1 MKLSSLIAARP
12 VFFFIFLTAKRME
25 QEVDLSSNNLRSV
38 ILSEIEITARLL
50 HPLSSSATNLAR
62 VMNCSLNSKR
72 LSFSEINTRVAP
84 SLFQAFS
91 TIPHMSEISY
101 IGLDGLFFSYYIDN
115 NQTLAMY
122 CNSSS
127 APDQPS
133 VYANTNCY
141 TQPVDGYTGNLYGEA
156 TVTSPLNIKSSLLQ
170 EALNSTS
177 GFASLGSGLN
187 KAGDPL
193 FLNTASINGRGAV
206 SLGFPVKA
214 ITNFFTGMNLYGGSF
229 SMATNDGQVLVE
241 GLPNT
246 RMIVVDNFIFFQS
259 NKTINGNQQQTSDNI
274 VYVEYCKP
282 GVDSYHIL
290 NIGEKDYKVYCSPL
304 ELAGVKLVY
313 ALTVPRKEEGSLV
326 HKTNEF
332 ELTLLIV
339 MISSIVISVLSF
351 VYLMVRSARR
361 EMHMCAALI
370 NQMEA
375 TQQAERK
382 SMNKSLA
389 FASASHDVRA
399 ALAGLNG
406 LIEICFLEVAYGS
419 ELDTNLRLM
428 DSCSKDLM
436 GLLNSILDTS
446 KIDAGKM
453 QLEEEEFNI
462 GQLLEDVVD
471 LYHPVAMKKEVDVV
485 LDPFDGSLNKYSHVK
500 GDRGKLKQVLCNLL
514 SNAVKFTSEG
524 HVTVRS
530 WVQKPNLEKSISI
543 IESNRNGFLCR
554 MSCLF
559 FNNKKAQNDIE
570 AVNAVQKN
578 PNYMEFVFEVDDT
591 GKGIPKEKQ
600 QSVFENYV
608 QVKDGLGGTGLG
620 LGIVQSLVRLMGGE
634 IKIVDKGIG
643 EKGTCFRFNVFL
655 TIDEA
660 NSVDNARADVELV
673 IDSTYGR
680 TVQHKGLT
688 VLAPSPSLT
697 IRTSSPRMNR
707 LLSPKLVGS
716 QVVLLIANEE
726 RRRVSLKYMEH
737 LGINVSIVDRWESL
751 HSILRKMKNK
761 LGHSP
766 HSSVGKSDL
775 GSQYENSGAS
785 LKDVPLSALEG
796 TDYRVPSYRP
806 GFVLLVI
813 DATAGPFSE
822 LFRVVTEFRRDV
834 QCRCKVVWLDK
845 PTSRSINFNDF
856 EEEEEMMDS
865 KDDIISKPL
874 HGSRLTRVIRHLPE
888 FGAPFSP
895 GGFTRPP
902 RSEQAPSS
910 SHARHS
916 PMIRASQGTHPRR
929 GHRIQHSD
937 TQEEDSSSSDKYSTK
952 DVHSTAP
959 GQTHGRLRTTHSS
972 SSQIYKTTQTEIEE
986 EAIIDEKPLTGKKF
1000 LVADDNIV
1008 GQKLARVHLTQLGAT
1023 VEVCKNGEEA
1033 LQLVRNGLK
1042 DRTEHDG
1049 PQILPYDYILM
1060 DCEMPIMNGFEA
1072 TKQIRKEEKY
1082 YAVHIPIIALTAH
1095 VSGKEAENT
1104 ILAGMDVH
1112 LGKPPNKENLLE
1124 AIRYI
1129 NNK

>member
-1 MKLSSLIAARP
+1 MFTMRFAGDTLTFWLIITSSLQD
-12 VFFFIFLTAKRME
+12 LEAKLIDSSPACPSLHFA
-25 QEVDLSSNNLRSV
+25 DLPGV
-38 ILSEIEITARLL
+38 
-50 HPLSSSATNLAR
+50 ATPML
-62 VMNCSLNSKR
+62 VNSM
-72 LSFSEINTRVAP
+72 VAAP

-91 TIPHMSEISY
+91 TFPHMSEISY

-122 CNSSS
+122 CNSSP
-127 APDQPS
+127 APDQLS
-133 VYANTNCY
+133 VYANTSCY
-141 TQPVDGYTGNLYGEA
+141 TQHADGHTGNLYGEA
-156 TVTSPLNIKSSLLQ
+156 TVTSPVNINSSLLH
-170 EALNSTS
+170 EALNSTN

-193 FLNTASINGRGAV
+193 ILNTASINGRGAV

-214 ITNFFTGMNLYGGSF
+214 ITNFFTGMNLYGGSL

-246 RMIVVDNFIFFQS
+246 QNDQLTYPYVVYKVIVSRIDIIFHLLFIFVFGFQ
-259 NKTINGNQQQTSDNI
+259 
-274 VYVEYCKP
+274 
-282 GVDSYHIL
+282 
-290 NIGEKDYKVYCSPL
+290 
-304 ELAGVKLVY
+304 VY
-313 ALTVPRKEEGSLV
+313 ALTVPRKGEGSFV

-351 VYLMVRSARR
+351 MYLMVRSAKR

-399 ALAGLNG
+399 ALAGLTG
-406 LIEICFLEVAYGS
+406 LIEISFHEVAPGS

-428 DSCSKDLM
+428 DGCTKDLM

-462 GQLLEDVVD
+462 CELLEDVVD

-485 LDPFDGSLNKYSHVK
+485 LDPFDGSLNKYSHLK

-514 SNAVKFTSEG
+514 SNAVKFTCEG

-530 WVQKPNLEKSISI
+530 WVQKPSLENSTSI
-543 IESNRNGFLCR
+543 IASNRNGFLQR
-554 MSCLF
+554 LSGLF
-559 FNNKKAQNDIE
+559 YTNKKTHDDIE
-570 AVNAVQKN
+570 AVNAVKKN
-578 PNYMEFVFEVDDT
+578 PKCMEFVFEVDDT

-600 QSVFENYV
+600 HPVFENYV

-660 NSVDNARADVELV
+660 NSVDNARSDVEL
-673 IDSTYGR
+673 
-680 TVQHKGLT
+680 
-688 VLAPSPSLT
+688 LAPSPGLTSL
-697 IRTSSPRMNR
+697 R
-707 LLSPKLVGS
+707 SPKLEGS
-716 QVVLLIANEE
+716 QVVLLIANKE
-726 RRRVSLKYMEH
+726 RRRVSRRYMEH
-737 LGINVSIVDRWESL
+737 LGINVSIVEHWESL
-751 HSILRKMKNK
+751 HSILRTMKNK

-775 GSQYENSGAS
+775 SSQNENSAES
-785 LKDVPLSALEG
+785 LNDVPLSAPVG
-796 TDYRVPSYRP
+796 TDHRVPSYGRRGGP

-822 LFRVVTEFRRDV
+822 LFRVVTEFRTDL

-845 PTSRSINFNDF
+845 ATSRSINFNDS
-856 EEEEEMMDS
+856 EEEGEMMDLD
-865 KDDIISKPL
+865 DDIISKPL
-874 HGSRLTRVIRHLPE
+874 HGSRLAHVIRHLPE
-888 FGAPFSP
+888 FGAPFSS
-895 GGFTRPP
+895 GDSTRPP

-910 SHARHS
+910 SHARDS
-916 PMIRASQGTHPRR
+916 RMIRASQGTHPRR
-929 GHRIQHSD
+929 GHRIQESD
-937 TQEEDSSSSDKYSTK
+937 TQEEDSSSSDEYSSG

-959 GQTHGRLRTTHSS
+959 VQSHVRLRTRHSS
-972 SSQIYKTTQTEIEE
+972 SSQGYKNAQTEIEE
-986 EAIIDEKPLTGKKF
+986 AYDEKPLTGKKF
-1000 LVADDNIV
+1000 LVAEDTLML
-1008 GQKLARVHLTQLGAT
+1008 QKLARVILTRLGAT
-1023 VEVCKNGEEA
+1023 VEVCKNGAEA

-1042 DRTEHDG
+1042 DGTEHG
-1049 PQILPYDYILM
+1049 NPQILPYDYILM
-1060 DCEMPIMNGFEA
+1060 DCEMQIMIMNGFEA

-1082 YAVHIPIIALTAH
+1082 YGVHIPIIALTAH
-1095 VSGKEAENT
+1095 VSGKIAENT

-1112 LGKPPNKENLLE
+1112 LGKPLNKENLLE
-1124 AIRYI
+1124 AIGYV

>member
-12 VFFFIFLTAKRME
+12 VFFFILLTFLVLLLPCLLTPWWYKTAKCIE
-25 QEVDLSSNNLRSV
+25 QEVNLSSNNLRSV
-38 ILSEIEITARLL
+38 ILSEIEITTRLL
-50 HPLSSSATNLAR
+50 HPLSSSAINLAR
-62 VMNCSLNSKR
+62 LMNSSLNSNR

-115 NQTLAMY
+115 SQTLAMY

-127 APDQPS
+127 APDPPN
-133 VYANTNCY
+133 VYANTSCY
-141 TQPVDGYTGNLYGEA
+141 TQHTDGHTGNLYGEA
-156 TVTSPLNIKSSLLQ
+156 TVTSPVNINSSLLH
-170 EALNSTS
+170 EALNSTN
-177 GFASLGSGLN
+177 GFASLGSGSN
-187 KAGDPL
+187 RAGDPL
-193 FLNTASINGRGAV
+193 ILNTASINGRGAV

-214 ITNFFTGMNLYGGSF
+214 ITNFFTGMNLYGGSL

-246 RMIVVDNFIFFQS
+246 RMIVVDNFISFQS
-259 NKTINGNQQQTSDNI
+259 NKTINGNQQQTSDNL
-274 VYVEYCKP
+274 VYVECMP
-282 GVDSYHIL
+282 RVDSYHIL

-304 ELAGVKLVY
+304 ELAGVKSVY
-313 ALTVPRKEEGSLV
+313 ALTVPNKGEGSFV

-339 MISSIVISVLSF
+339 IISSILISVLSF
-351 VYLMVRSARR
+351 VYLIVRSEKR
-361 EMHMCAALI
+361 EMHLCAALI

-399 ALAGLNG
+399 ALAGLTG
-406 LIEICFLEVAYGS
+406 LIEICFLEVAPGS
-419 ELDTNLRLM
+419 ELETNLRLM
-428 DSCSKDLM
+428 DGCTKDLM

-453 QLEEEEFNI
+453 QLDEEEFNI
-462 GQLLEDVVD
+462 CELLEDVVD

-485 LDPFDGSLNKYSHVK
+485 LDPFDGSLNKYYSHVK

-524 HVTVRS
+524 HVAVRF
-530 WVQKPNLEKSISI
+530 WVQKPSLEKFTSI
-543 IESNRNGFLCR
+543 IASNRNGFLQR
-554 MSCLF
+554 LSCPF
-559 FNNKKAQNDIE
+559 YKNKKAHNDME
-570 AVNAVQKN
+570 AVNEVKKN
-578 PNYMEFVFEVDDT
+578 LNCMEFVFEVDDT

-608 QVKDGLGGTGLG
+608 QLKDGLGGTGLG
-620 LGIVQSLVRLMGGE
+620 LGIVHSLVRLMGGE

-660 NSVDNARADVELV
+660 NSVDSARSDVELV
-673 IDSTYGR
+673 
-680 TVQHKGLT
+680 
-688 VLAPSPSLT
+688 APSPGLTSL
-697 IRTSSPRMNR
+697 RCPR
-707 LLSPKLVGS
+707 LEGS

-726 RRRVSLKYMEH
+726 RRRVSQRYMEH
-737 LGINVSIVDRWESL
+737 LGINVSIVEHWESL

-775 GSQYENSGAS
+775 GSQHENSIEG
-785 LKDVPLSALEG
+785 LKDVPLSAPEG
-796 TDYRVPSYRP
+796 TDHRVPLYGIRGGP

-822 LFRVVTEFRRDV
+822 LFRVVTDFRRDL
-834 QCRCKVVWLDK
+834 QCCCKVVWLDK
-845 PTSRSINFNDF
+845 PTSRSINFNDS
-856 EEEEEMMDS
+856 EEEEEMMDLD
-865 KDDIISKPL
+865 DDIISKPL
-874 HGSRLTRVIRHLPE
+874 HGSRLAHVIRHLPE
-888 FGAPFSP
+888 FGAPFSF
-895 GGFTRPP
+895 GGSTRPP
-902 RSEQAPSS
+902 RSEQDPSS
-910 SHARHS
+910 SHARD
-916 PMIRASQGTHPRR
+916 PRMIRASQGTHPHR
-929 GHRIQHSD
+929 GNWIQQCD
-937 TQEEDSSSSDKYSTK
+937 TQEEDSSASDDYSAG
-952 DVHSTAP
+952 DVHSPAP
-959 GQTHGRLRTTHSS
+959 VQTRGRLRTRHSS
-972 SSQIYKTTQTEIEE
+972 SSRGYKTGQTEIEE
-986 EAIIDEKPLTGKKF
+986 VCDEKPLTGKKF
-1000 LVADDNIV
+1000 LVAEDTLLL
-1008 GQKLARVHLTQLGAT
+1008 QKLDRVILTRLGAT
-1023 VEVCKNGEEA
+1023 VEVCKNGAEA
-1033 LQLVRNGLK
+1033 LQLVRNRLK
-1042 DRTEHDG
+1042 DRTEHGG

-1060 DCEMPIMNGFEA
+1060 DCEMPIMNGLEA

-1082 YAVHIPIIALTAH
+1082 YGVHIPIIALTAH
-1095 VSGKEAENT
+1095 VSGKKAENT
-1104 ILAGMDVH
+1104 ILSGMDVH
-1112 LGKPPNKENLLE
+1112 LGKPLNKENLLQ

>member
-12 VFFFIFLTAKRME
+12 VFFFILLTFLVLLLPCLLTPWWYKTAKRIE
-25 QEVDLSSNNLRSV
+25 QEVNLSSNNLRSV

-62 VMNCSLNSKR
+62 VMNSSLNSNR
-72 LSFSEINTRVAP
+72 LSFSKINTRVAP
-84 SLFQAFS
+84 SLFQAFL

-115 NQTLAMY
+115 NQTLAVY
-122 CNSSS
+122 CNSSY

-133 VYANTNCY
+133 VYANTSCY
-141 TQPVDGYTGNLYGEA
+141 TQPADGHTGNLYGEA
-156 TVTSPLNIKSSLLQ
+156 TVTSPVNINSSLLQ
-170 EALNSTS
+170 EALNNTN

-193 FLNTASINGRGAV
+193 FLNTAIINRRGAV

-229 SMATNDGQVLVE
+229 SMATNDGQVLVK

-246 RMIVVDNFIFFQS
+246 RMIVVDNFISFQS
-259 NKTINGNQQQTSDNI
+259 DKTINGNQQQTSDNI
-274 VYVEYCKP
+274 VYECKP
-282 GVDSYHIL
+282 DVDSYHIL

-313 ALTVPRKEEGSLV
+313 ALTVPRKGEGSIV
-326 HKTNEF
+326 HKTNKF

-339 MISSIVISVLSF
+339 MISSIVILVLSF
-351 VYLMVRSARR
+351 VYLMVRSAKR

-399 ALAGLNG
+399 ALAGLTG
-406 LIEICFLEVAYGS
+406 LIEICYHEVAHGS

-446 KIDAGKM
+446 KIDADKM

-524 HVTVRS
+524 HVTVRC
-530 WVQKPNLEKSISI
+530 WVQKPSLEKSISI
-543 IESNRNGFLCR
+543 IESNQNGFLWR

-559 FNNKKAQNDIE
+559 YNNKKAQNDIE

-600 QSVFENYV
+600 QSVFENYM

-620 LGIVQSLVRLMGGE
+620 LGIVQSLVQLMGGE

-643 EKGTCFRFNVFL
+643 EKGTCFKFNVFL

-660 NSVDNARADVELV
+660 NLVDNARVDVELV
-673 IDSTYGR
+673 
-680 TVQHKGLT
+680 
-688 VLAPSPSLT
+688 APSPGLTSL
-697 IRTSSPRMNR
+697 R
-707 LLSPKLVGS
+707 SPKLEGS

-726 RRRVSLKYMEH
+726 RRRVSRRYMEH
-737 LGINVSIVDRWESL
+737 LGINVSIVEHWESL
-751 HSILRKMKNK
+751 HSILDKMKSK
-761 LGHSP
+761 LSHSP
-766 HSSVGKSDL
+766 HNSVGKSDF
-775 GSQYENSGAS
+775 GSQNENSDAS
-785 LKDVPLSALEG
+785 LKDVPLSAMEG
-796 TDYRVPSYRP
+796 TDHQVHSYRRRGGP

-822 LFRVVTEFRRDV
+822 LLRVVTEFRRDL

-845 PTSRSINFNDF
+845 PTSQSINFNDSK
-856 EEEEEMMDS
+856 EEEMTMDPN
-865 KDDIISKPL
+865 DDIISKPL
-874 HGSRLTRVIRHLPE
+874 HGSRLADVIKYLPE
-888 FGAPFSP
+888 FGAPFSS
-895 GGFTRPP
+895 GGSTRPP

-910 SHARHS
+910 SHARDPH
-916 PMIRASQGTHPRR
+916 MIRASQGTDPCR

-937 TQEEDSSSSDKYSTK
+937 TQEEDSSSSDEYSL
-952 DVHSTAP
+952 
-959 GQTHGRLRTTHSS
+959 QTHGRLSTRHSS
-972 SSQIYKTTQTEIEE
+972 LSQGYKTGQTEIEE
-986 EAIIDEKPLTGKKF
+986 VYDEKPLIGKKF
-1000 LVADDNIV
+1000 LVAEDTLV
-1008 GQKLARVHLTQLGAT
+1008 LQKLDRVILTRLGAT
-1023 VEVCKNGEEA
+1023 VEVCENGAEA
-1033 LQLVRNGLK
+1033 LQLVRNGLE
-1042 DRTEHDG
+1042 DWTENG
-1049 PQILPYDYILM
+1049 CPQILPYDYILM

-1082 YAVHIPIIALTAH
+1082 YGVHIPIIALTAH
-1095 VSGKEAENT
+1095 VSGEKAENT
-1104 ILAGMDVH
+1104 ISAGMDVH
-1112 LGKPPNKENLLE
+1112 LGKPLNKENLLE

>member
-12 VFFFIFLTAKRME
+12 VFFFILLTFLVLLLPCLLTPWWYKTTKRIE
-25 QEVDLSSNNLRSV
+25 QEVNLSSNNLRSV
-38 ILSEIEITARLL
+38 ILSEIEIAARLL
-50 HPLSSSATNLAR
+50 HPLSSSAINLAR
-62 VMNCSLNSKR
+62 VMYSSLNRNR
-72 LSFSEINTRVAP
+72 LSFSKINTRVAP

-122 CNSSS
+122 CNFSS

-133 VYANTNCY
+133 VYANTRCY
-141 TQPVDGYTGNLYGEA
+141 TQPADGNTGNLYGEA
-156 TVTSPLNIKSSLLQ
+156 TVTSPVNINSSLLH
-170 EALNSTS
+170 EALNSTN
-177 GFASLGSGLN
+177 GFASLGFGLN

-214 ITNFFTGMNLYGGSF
+214 LTNFFTGMNLYGGNL

-259 NKTINGNQQQTSDNI
+259 DKTINGNQQQTSDNL
-274 VYVEYCKP
+274 VCVECKP
-282 GVDSYHIL
+282 GVNSYHIL

-313 ALTVPRKEEGSLV
+313 ALTVSRKGEGSFV

-351 VYLMVRSARR
+351 VYLMVRSAKR

-399 ALAGLNG
+399 ALAGLTG
-406 LIEICFLEVAYGS
+406 LIEICYHEVAPGS
-419 ELDTNLRLM
+419 ELETNLRLM
-428 DSCSKDLM
+428 NGCTKDLM
-436 GLLNSILDTS
+436 GLMNSILDTS
-446 KIDAGKM
+446 KIDAGMM

-485 LDPFDGSLNKYSHVK
+485 LDPFDGTLNKYYSHVK

-530 WVQKPNLEKSISI
+530 WVQKPSLEKSTSI
-543 IESNRNGFLCR
+543 IASNRNGFLQR
-554 MSCLF
+554 LSCF
-559 FNNKKAQNDIE
+559 FYKNKKAHNDMG
-570 AVNAVQKN
+570 AVNAVKKN
-578 PNYMEFVFEVDDT
+578 PNCMEFVFEVDDT
-591 GKGIPKEKQ
+591 GKGIPKEEQ

-608 QVKDGLGGTGLG
+608 QVKDGQGGTGLG
-620 LGIVQSLVRLMGGE
+620 LGIVQSLVQLMGGE

-673 IDSTYGR
+673 
-680 TVQHKGLT
+680 
-688 VLAPSPSLT
+688 APSPGLTSL
-697 IRTSSPRMNR
+697 R
-707 LLSPKLVGS
+707 SPKLKGS

-726 RRRVSLKYMEH
+726 RRRVSRRYMEH
-737 LGINVSIVDRWESL
+737 LGINVSIVERWESL
-751 HSILRKMKNK
+751 HSILNKMKGK
-761 LGHSP
+761 LSHSP

-775 GSQYENSGAS
+775 GSQNENSGAS
-785 LKDVPLSALEG
+785 LKDVPLSAMEG
-796 TDYRVPSYRP
+796 TDHRVPSYGP

-822 LFRVVTEFRRDV
+822 LLRVVTEFRTDL

-845 PTSRSINFNDF
+845 PTSRRINFNDSA
-856 EEEEEMMDS
+856 EEVEMVDLD
-865 KDDIISKPL
+865 DDIMSKPL
-874 HGSRLTRVIRHLPE
+874 HGSRLAHVIRHLPE
-888 FGAPFSP
+888 FGAPFSS
-895 GGFTRPP
+895 GGSTRPP

-910 SHARHS
+910 SHARDS
-916 PMIRASQGTHPRR
+916 RMIRASQGTHPCR

-937 TQEEDSSSSDKYSTK
+937 THEEDSSSTSPS
-952 DVHSTAP
+952 
-959 GQTHGRLRTTHSS
+959 
-972 SSQIYKTTQTEIEE
+972 EIEE
-986 EAIIDEKPLTGKKF
+986 VYDEAVDEKPLTGKKF
-1000 LVADDNIV
+1000 LVAEDTLV
-1008 GQKLARVHLTQLGAT
+1008 LQKLDRVILTRLGAT
-1023 VEVCKNGEEA
+1023 VEVCENGAEA

-1042 DRTEHDG
+1042 DWTEHG
-1049 PQILPYDYILM
+1049 GSQILPYDYILM

-1082 YAVHIPIIALTAH
+1082 YGFHIPIIALTAH
-1095 VSGKEAENT
+1095 VSGEKAENT

-1112 LGKPPNKENLLE
+1112 LSKPLKKENLLE

>member
-1 MKLSSLIAARP
+1 
-12 VFFFIFLTAKRME
+12 ME
-25 QEVDLSSNNLRSV
+25 QEVNLSFNNLRSV

-62 VMNCSLNSKR
+62 VMNSSLNSKR
-72 LSFSEINTRVAP
+72 LSFSKINTRVAP

-115 NQTLAMY
+115 NQTLAIY
-122 CNSSS
+122 CNSSF

-133 VYANTNCY
+133 VYANASCY
-141 TQPVDGYTGNLYGEA
+141 TQPANGHTGNLYGEA
-156 TVTSPLNIKSSLLQ
+156 TVTSPVNINSSLLQ
-170 EALNSTS
+170 ETLNSTN

-193 FLNTASINGRGAV
+193 FLNTASINGRGAI
-206 SLGFPVKA
+206 SIGFPIKA
-214 ITNFFTGMNLYGGSF
+214 ITNFFTGMNLYGGSL
-229 SMATNDGQVLVE
+229 SMATNDGQVLVK
-241 GLPNT
+241 GLQNT
-246 RMIVVDNFIFFQS
+246 RMIVVDNFISFQS
-259 NKTINGNQQQTSDNI
+259 NKTINGNQQQTSDNL
-274 VYVEYCKP
+274 VYECKP

-290 NIGEKDYKVYCSPL
+290 NIGENDYKVYCSPL

-313 ALTVPRKEEGSLV
+313 ALTVPCKGEGNFV

-339 MISSIVISVLSF
+339 MISGIVISVLSF
-351 VYLMVRSARR
+351 VYLMVRSAKR

-399 ALAGLNG
+399 ALAGLTG
-406 LIEICFLEVAYGS
+406 LIEICFLEVASGS

-428 DSCSKDLM
+428 DGCTKDLM

-446 KIDAGKM
+446 KIDADKM

-524 HVTVRS
+524 HVTVRC
-530 WVQKPNLEKSISI
+530 WVQKPSLEKSISI
-543 IESNRNGFLCR
+543 IESNQNGFLWR

-559 FNNKKAQNDIE
+559 YNNKKAQNDIE

-591 GKGIPKEKQ
+591 GKGIPIEKQ
-600 QSVFENYV
+600 QSVFENYM

-634 IKIVDKGIG
+634 IKIVDKGIK

-660 NSVDNARADVELV
+660 NSVDKARADVELV
-673 IDSTYGR
+673 IDSTYGG

-697 IRTSSPRMNR
+697 IRTSSPKLNR

-737 LGINVSIVDRWESL
+737 LGINVSIVDRWENL
-751 HSILRKMKNK
+751 HSMLRKMKNK

-775 GSQYENSGAS
+775 GSHNENSGTS

-796 TDYRVPSYRP
+796 TNYRVPSYRRGVP

-813 DATAGPFSE
+813 DATAGPFFE
-822 LFRVVTEFRRDV
+822 LFKVVTEFRRDV
-834 QCRCKVVWLDK
+834 QCHCKVVWLDK

-856 EEEEEMMDS
+856 EGEMMDS
-865 KDDIISKPL
+865 NDDIISKPL

-888 FGAPFSP
+888 FGAHFSP
-895 GGFTRPP
+895 GGSTRPP

-937 TQEEDSSSSDKYSTK
+937 THEEDSSSSDKYSTK
-952 DVHSTAP
+952 DVHSTTP
-959 GQTHGRLRTTHSS
+959 TQTHGRWRTIHSS

-986 EAIIDEKPLTGKKF
+986 VYDEAIIDEKPLTGKKF

-1008 GQKLARVHLTQLGAT
+1008 GQKLTKIHLMQLGAT

-1033 LQLVRNGLK
+1033 LQLIRNGLK
-1042 DRTEHDG
+1042 DRTEHGG

-1060 DCEMPIMNGFEA
+1060 DCEMPIMNGYEA

-1082 YAVHIPIIALTAH
+1082 YGVHIPIIALTAH

>member
-1 MKLSSLIAARP
+1 
-12 VFFFIFLTAKRME
+12 ME
-25 QEVDLSSNNLRSV
+25 QEVGNNLHSV
-38 ILSEIEITARLL
+38 ILSEIEITIRLL

-62 VMNCSLNSKR
+62 VMNSSLNSKR
-72 LSFSEINTRVAP
+72 LSFFEINTRVAP

-115 NQTLAMY
+115 NQTLAVY

-127 APDQPS
+127 AHDLPS
-133 VYANTNCY
+133 VYANKSCY
-141 TQPVDGYTGNLYGEA
+141 TQHADGQTGNLYGEA
-156 TVTSPLNIKSSLLQ
+156 TATSPVNINSSLLHD
-170 EALNSTS
+170 ALNSTN
-177 GFASLGSGLN
+177 GFASLGTGLN

-193 FLNTASINGRGAV
+193 ILNTASINGRGAV
-206 SLGFPVKA
+206 SLGFPVKEL
-214 ITNFFTGMNLYGGSF
+214 TNFFTGMNLYGGSL

-246 RMIVVDNFIFFQS
+246 RMIVVDSFISFQS
-259 NKTINGNQQQTSDNI
+259 NKTISGNQQQTSDNL
-274 VYVEYCKP
+274 VYVECMSR
-282 GVDSYHIL
+282 VDSYHIL

-304 ELAGVKLVY
+304 ELADVKLVY
-313 ALTVPRKEEGSLV
+313 ALTVPHKGEDSFV
-326 HKTNEF
+326 HNTNEF
-332 ELTLLIV
+332 ELSLLIV
-339 MISSIVISVLSF
+339 MISSIVFSVLSF

-361 EMHMCAALI
+361 EMHLCAALI

-399 ALAGLNG
+399 ALAGLTG
-406 LIEICFLEVAYGS
+406 LIEICFLEVAPGS
-419 ELDTNLRLM
+419 ELETNLRLM
-428 DSCSKDLM
+428 DGCTKDLM

-453 QLEEEEFNI
+453 QLDEEEFNI
-462 GQLLEDVVD
+462 CELLEGVVD

-530 WVQKPNLEKSISI
+530 WVQKPSLEKSISI
-543 IESNRNGFLCR
+543 IESNQNGFLWR

-559 FNNKKAQNDIE
+559 CNNRKAQNDIE
-570 AVNAVQKN
+570 AVKAVQKN
-578 PNYMEFVFEVDDT
+578 PNCMEFVFEVDDT

-634 IKIVDKGIG
+634 IKIVEKGIG

-655 TIDEA
+655 TMDEA

-673 IDSTYGR
+673 IDSTHGG

-697 IRTSSPRMNR
+697 IRTSSPKVTR

-716 QVVLLIANEE
+716 QVVLLMANEE

-775 GSQYENSGAS
+775 GSENENSGAS
-785 LKDVPLSALEG
+785 LKDVPLTALEG
-796 TDYRVPSYRP
+796 TDYRVPSYRRGGGP

-822 LFRVVTEFRRDV
+822 LFRVVTDFRRDV

-845 PTSRSINFNDF
+845 PTSRSINFNNSEKED
-856 EEEEEMMDS
+856 MMDQ

-895 GGFTRPP
+895 GGSTRPP

-910 SHARHS
+910 SLARHS

-929 GHRIQHSD
+929 GHMIQHSD

-959 GQTHGRLRTTHSS
+959 AQTHGRLRTIHSS
-972 SSQIYKTTQTEIEE
+972 SSPIYKTIQTEIEE
-986 EAIIDEKPLTGKKF
+986 VHDEAKIDEKPLTGKKF

-1008 GQKLARVHLTQLGAT
+1008 GQKLARVHLMQLGAT

-1033 LQLVRNGLK
+1033 LQLVCKGLK
-1042 DRTEHDG
+1042 DRTEHGG

-1082 YAVHIPIIALTAH
+1082 YGVHIPIIALTAH

>member
-1 MKLSSLIAARP
+1 
-12 VFFFIFLTAKRME
+12 ME

-38 ILSEIEITARLL
+38 ILSEIETTARLL

-62 VMNCSLNSKR
+62 VMNSSLNSNR
-72 LSFSEINTRVAP
+72 LSFSKINTRVAP

-115 NQTLAMY
+115 YQTLAMY

-133 VYANTNCY
+133 VYANTSCY
-141 TQPVDGYTGNLYGEA
+141 TQHADGHTGNLYGEA
-156 TVTSPLNIKSSLLQ
+156 TVTSPVNINSSLLH
-170 EALNSTS
+170 EALNSTN

-187 KAGDPL
+187 KA
-193 FLNTASINGRGAV
+193 ASINGRGAV

-214 ITNFFTGMNLYGGSF
+214 ITNFFTGMNLYGESL
-229 SMATNDGQVLVE
+229 SMATNDGQVLVK

-246 RMIVVDNFIFFQS
+246 RMIVVDNFISFQS
-259 NKTINGNQQQTSDNI
+259 YKTINGNQQQTSDNL
-274 VYVEYCKP
+274 VYVECKP

-290 NIGEKDYKVYCSPL
+290 TIGEKEYKVYCSPL

-313 ALTVPRKEEGSLV
+313 ALTVPRKGEGSFV
-326 HKTNEF
+326 HKTNKF

-351 VYLMVRSARR
+351 VYLMVRSAKR

-399 ALAGLNG
+399 ALAGLTG
-406 LIEICFLEVAYGS
+406 LIEICFHEVAPAS
-419 ELDTNLRLM
+419 ELETNLRLM
-428 DSCSKDLM
+428 DGCTKDLM

-462 GQLLEDVVD
+462 CELLEDVVD

-514 SNAVKFTSEG
+514 SNAVKFTCEG

-530 WVQKPNLEKSISI
+530 WVQKPSLEKCTSI
-543 IESNRNGFLCR
+543 IESNRNGFLWR

-559 FNNKKAQNDIE
+559 YNNKKAQDDIE

-660 NSVDNARADVELV
+660 NSVDNARSDVELV
-673 IDSTYGR
+673 VDSTYGG

-697 IRTSSPRMNR
+697 IRTSSPKLTR

-751 HSILRKMKNK
+751 HSILRKIKNK

-775 GSQYENSGAS
+775 GSQNENSGAS

-796 TDYRVPSYRP
+796 TDYRVPSYRRGGGP

-845 PTSRSINFNDF
+845 PTSRSINFNDS
-856 EEEEEMMDS
+856 EEEEMMNL

-895 GGFTRPP
+895 GGSTRPP

-916 PMIRASQGTHPRR
+916 PMIKTSQGTHPRR
-929 GHRIQHSD
+929 GHRIQNSD

-959 GQTHGRLRTTHSS
+959 AQTHGRLRTIHSS
-972 SSQIYKTTQTEIEE
+972 SSQIYKTPQTEIEVHN

-1000 LVADDNIV
+1000 LVADDSIV

-1042 DRTEHDG
+1042 DRTEHGG
-1049 PQILPYDYILM
+1049 PHILPYDYILM

-1082 YAVHIPIIALTAH
+1082 YGVHIPIIALTAH
-1095 VSGKEAENT
+1095 VAGKEAENT

-1112 LGKPPNKENLLE
+1112 LGKPPNKEYLLE